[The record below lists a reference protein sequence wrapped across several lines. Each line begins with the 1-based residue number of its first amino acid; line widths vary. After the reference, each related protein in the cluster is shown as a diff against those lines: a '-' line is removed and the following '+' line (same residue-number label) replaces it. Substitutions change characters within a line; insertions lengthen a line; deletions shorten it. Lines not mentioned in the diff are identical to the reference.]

1 MKKGPTSILTFVS
14 VAVLMNH
21 EEFGKKVATAMSEL
35 RQEKPKEVI
44 LVHHD
49 DADGLCSAAI
59 TEASLRREGYGVR
72 TFCLEKNYPEVIESL
87 HENVGR
93 TIFYADIGSSHADLI
108 SECNAGR
115 NLTIILDHHDPRPAT
130 DPRIYD
136 LNLENYGFRGESDF
150 SGATCCYLFAKAL
163 DESNTDLSYLALVGS
178 CEIPTD
184 WTGLNKVVLDEAI
197 KNGVVQGEGKK
208 IKIAKFGT
216 RIHSLFSK
224 LQILGA
230 VGYYEGG
237 PELGIK
243 ACLEGITDQAKQ
255 KISELEERRKKLNK
269 RLIARLY
276 RERLKETD
284 HVQWFDAGDMYKGM
298 GTKVIGQFCS
308 YLSYQRRLVKPNK
321 YIFGTVNVPPAIPG
335 WGKLKRAFV
344 KISVRIP
351 RNIQTLI
358 DQGKT
363 LGAVNLLI
371 EASKG
376 FGIADGHEYAANVV
390 VPVDRKED
398 LIRNAEEI
406 LCA

>member
-1 MKKGPTSILTFVS
+1 ME
-14 VAVLMNH
+14 H
-21 EEFGKKVATAMSEL
+21 EEFGKKVATAISEL
-35 RQEKPKEVI
+35 KQEKPKEAI

-59 TEASLRREGYGVR
+59 TKASLEREGYRVK
-72 TFCLEKNYPEVIESL
+72 TFCLEKIYPEVIESL

-93 TIFYADIGSSHADLI
+93 TIFYADIGSSHADFI

-115 NLTIILDHHDPRPAT
+115 NLTIILDHHDSTPAT
-130 DPRIYD
+130 DPRVYD

-163 DESNTDLSYLALVGS
+163 NESNTDLSYLALVGS
-178 CEIPTD
+178 CEIPNGF
-184 WTGLNKVVLDEAI
+184 TGLNKVVLDEAI

-208 IKIAKFGT
+208 IEIVKFGT
-216 RIHSLFSK
+216 RIHSFFSK

-243 ACLEGITDQAKQ
+243 ACLEGITDEAKQ
-255 KISELEERRKKLNK
+255 IINELEERRKKVNK

-308 YLSYQRRLVKPNK
+308 FLSYQRRLIKPNK
-321 YIFGTVNVPPAIPG
+321 YIFGVVNVPPDIPG
-335 WGKLKRAFV
+335 WGKLKKNFA

-351 RNIQTLI
+351 RNMQTLI

-390 VPVDRKED
+390 VPIDKKED
-398 LIRNAEEI
+398 LIRNAEDV
-406 LCA
+406 LSA